1 MGQIQEKSAEGEID
15 GQSEQEKDRKWY
27 NIDEKCIEKRD
38 WNAGDVRRGRDDWSY
53 EGEEKRQ
60 KEKERE

>member
-1 MGQIQEKSAEGEID
+1 MGQEKKSAEGEID
-15 GQSEQEKDRKWY
+15 GQSEQERERKWY

-53 EGEEKRQ
+53 EGEEKHQ